1 MSQKKAKKFGLW
13 TAISLIIGSIVGIG
27 IFFKNI
33 PIFSS
38 AGGNGVVILLAWIFA
53 GLIALGAALAF
64 SEIGTGVH
72 GKAGLSNYVYKLVGK
87 KFGKLCKIVEPTFYH
102 SLLIFAL
109 TCYASE
115 AFLQAVLPNTISI
128 SSPTVHMGYVILLSA
143 GIYLFFWVLTIISTK
158 AIGIIQNISVILK
171 FIPLVIVAVVGL
183 VGINGIHSGSVFT
196 SGNWIPADGNK
207 PHLVSEFSFS
217 ALIMILPA
225 ALFAFDGFIHVTNI
239 ATDIENPKKN
249 VPLGIIIGMSGVL
262 VLYLLITLAQLITG
276 QSNPSRLLSSIVS
289 SEHARQII
297 ARLLNIFIAIAALGV
312 CNGFIMSQV
321 RSTEAAI
328 EENLLLGSKLFKKK
342 LPKLYGFVYT
352 LMIYMIVAIIIG
364 IPAIIMDSDSI
375 IDASSNYP
383 VLFFFMLYTV
393 LIISQMINRLKIKK
407 ISFKNKKIHIEK
419 YEKQKVETKNI
430 NPWLFYPLAIISII
444 GIILSIGYE
453 IFYASLWLVIT
464 DPMGQTHYGVF
475 HGATKI
481 LNYQAAIIFF
491 ITLITFITLPITI
504 YKIQIKRGH
513 IKADTKET
521 NKKLTKENK
530 DL

>member
-33 PIFSS
+33 PIFNS
-38 AGGNGVVILLAWIFA
+38 AGGNGIVILLAWIFA

-72 GKAGLSNYVYKLVGK
+72 GKAGLSNYIYKLVGK

-115 AFLQAVLPNTISI
+115 AFLQAVLPDTINISVSI
-128 SSPTVHMGYVILLSA
+128 HMGYVILLSTA
-143 GIYLFFWVLTIISTK
+143 IYFFFWTLTIISTK
-158 AIGIIQNISVILK
+158 AIGVIQNISVILK
-171 FIPLVIVAVVGL
+171 FIPLVIVAIVGL

-196 SGNWIPADGNK
+196 SGKWLAADGK
-207 PHLVSEFSFS
+207 KVVVSTFSFS
-217 ALIMILPA
+217 TLIMILPA

-239 ATDIENPKKN
+239 ATDIENPKRN

-262 VLYLLITLAQLITG
+262 ILYLLITLAQLITG

-289 SEHARQII
+289 SAQAKQII

-328 EENLLLGSKLFKKK
+328 EENLLLGSKIFKNK
-342 LPKLYGFVYT
+342 LPKLYGFIYT
-352 LMIYMIVAIIIG
+352 SMIYIIVVIIIG
-364 IPAIIMDSDSI
+364 IPAIIMNSDSI

-383 VLFFFMLYTV
+383 VLFFFMLYTI
-393 LIISQMINRLKIKK
+393 LIISQIINRLKVRK
-407 ISFKNKKIHIEK
+407 ISIKNKKIYIEK
-419 YEKQKVETKNI
+419 FEHQKVKTKNI
-430 NPWLFYPLAIISII
+430 NPWLFYPLATISII
-444 GIILSIGYE
+444 GIMLSISYE

-464 DPMGQTHYGVF
+464 DPMGSTHYGVF
-475 HGATKI
+475 HGTTKI

-504 YKIQIKRGH
+504 YKIQIKRGY
-513 IKADTKET
+513 IKADKKRQ
-521 NKKLTKENK
+521 NKKNL
-530 DL
+530 

>member
-33 PIFSS
+33 PIFNS

-72 GKAGLSNYVYKLVGK
+72 GKAGLSNYIYKLVGK

-115 AFLQAVLPNTISI
+115 AFLQAVLPNTIKI
-128 SSPTVHMGYVILLSA
+128 STGVHMGFVILLSA
-143 GIYLFFWVLTIISTK
+143 SIYLFFWTLTIISTK

-171 FIPLVIVAVVGL
+171 FIPLVIVAIVGL
-183 VGINGIHSGSVFT
+183 TGINGIHDGSVFT
-196 SGNWIPADGNK
+196 SGHWKTADGLSS
-207 PHLVSEFSFS
+207 PHVSAFSFS

-239 ATDIENPKKN
+239 ATDIENPKRN

-262 VLYLLITLAQLITG
+262 VLYLMITLAQLITG
-276 QSNPSRLLSSIVS
+276 QSNPSELLSSIVS
-289 SEHARQII
+289 STKAKMII

-328 EENLLLGSKLFKKK
+328 EENLLLGSKTFKNKM
-342 LPKLYGFVYT
+342 PKLYGFTYT
-352 LMIYMIVAIIIG
+352 LMIYMIMVIIIG
-364 IPAIIMDSDSI
+364 IPAIVMNSDSI

-383 VLFFFMLYTV
+383 VLFFFILYTV
-393 LIISQMINRLKIKK
+393 LIISQMLNRLRIKK
-407 ISFKNKKIHIEK
+407 FSFKNKKIHIEK
-419 YEKQKVETKNI
+419 FEKQRVETKNI
-430 NPWLFYPLAIISII
+430 NPWLFYPLAFISII
-444 GIILSIGYE
+444 GITLSIGYE

-464 DPMGQTHYGVF
+464 NPTGATHYGVF
-475 HGATKI
+475 HGSAKI

-491 ITLITFITLPITI
+491 ITLITFIALPITI

-513 IKADTKET
+513 IKPELKET
-521 NKKLTKENK
+521 SKKLTKQDKN
-530 DL
+530 L